1 MLNNTLLSHES
12 TDEDLWMAVKAGRS
26 CDSDNIVDVV
36 CPNFIHTTCS
46 QSMQS
51 VF

>member
-1 MLNNTLLSHES
+1 
-12 TDEDLWMAVKAGRS
+12 MAVKAVRS
-26 CDSDNIVDVV
+26 FDSDNVADVV

-51 VF
+51 VFLMSEISFKQNLLPA